1 MTDTLCT
8 TVIWEIWGTRYA
20 LYKILKIHN
29 VQSVS
34 ISVII
39 MIDTLCTDIYTNR
52 YALYKTTPRD
62 TLCTESVQSVSGN
75 FFFVQSVSIYVK

>member
-1 MTDTLCT
+1 
-8 TVIWEIWGTRYA
+8 
-20 LYKILKIHN
+20 
-29 VQSVS
+29 
-34 ISVII
+34 

-52 YALYKTTPRD
+52 YALDKTTPRD